1 VTHWNV
7 EKLRQA
13 VRNGPNVYPGATHF
27 EDEQGI
33 VHLSSVSQYQ
43 RNSIAKKLLSTPGAA
58 SSGGSGQSIDSAK
71 IEGKTV
77 YRHLQDGDILL
88 VNRQVR
94 KDMIAFLQ
102 SNML

>member
-43 RNSIAKKLLSTPGAA
+43 RNPIAKKLLSTPGAA
-58 SSGGSGQSIDSAK
+58 SSVITVSIKKCSWS
-71 IEGKTV
+71 IST
-77 YRHLQDGDILL
+77 
-88 VNRQVR
+88 
-94 KDMIAFLQ
+94 
-102 SNML
+102 